1 MARETSRTYPFQF
14 TITYRCGCHFVA
26 WKHGRQNAETYGW
39 HLCPD
44 HMAGF
49 QAFRQANRRE
59 FRIKH
64 PCRCYYVVWKDARR
78 NADAFGWHF
87 CPDHLTEYA
96 AFGKG

>member
-1 MARETSRTYPFQF
+1 MEAMPRETSRTHPFQF
-14 TITYRCGCHFVA
+14 T
-26 WKHGRQNAETYGW
+26 GW

-64 PCRCYYVVWKDARR
+64 QCRCYYVVWKDTRR
-78 NADAFGWHF
+78 NADAFGWHL

-96 AFGKG
+96 AFGKADR